1 MDCWKTIKDVL
12 EVVSYIA
19 AIGTAAVAICAW
31 RKYEHDK
38 ATKREKLENYLKAE
52 KAKQVNQGQRTLNHL
67 MAHVGL
73 SHADILQA
81 AFDSKK
87 IKLTPKESARGH
99 AIGVWLEYKDLV
111 DP

>member
-1 MDCWKTIKDVL
+1 MDCWKIIKDAL
-12 EVVSYIA
+12 EVASYIA
-19 AIGTAAVAICAW
+19 AIGTAAVATCAW
-31 RKYEHDK
+31 RKYQRDN
-38 ATKREKLENYLKAE
+38 ATKQEKLENYLKAE

-99 AIGVWLEYKDLV
+99 AIGVWLEYDGPV
-111 DP
+111 EP